1 MKKQKDTKGL
11 VDLSEHFPESPLLD
25 QNFLEEDFLEEDFLE
40 EAQAD
45 PDSVLDSSEARVRL
59 RRVVRQTYSD

>member
-1 MKKQKDTKGL
+1 MENQKDTKGP

-25 QNFLEEDFLEEDFLE
+25 QNFLEEDFLEE
-40 EAQAD
+40 AQLD

-59 RRVVRQTYSD
+59 RRAVRQTYSD